1 MKKWEKFGRVLLPF
15 ITPFNENEEVNYK
28 AYEELINYAMDRNYL
43 DTVVVSGTTGE
54 FNTLMYEERVKLFET
69 AVKTVNGRC
78 PIIAGTGAAS
88 TREAVALTN
97 AAVKAGIKTCMVV
110 GPYYC
115 KPTQD
120 AIYAHYMRI
129 LNETEAD
136 ILIYNIP
143 IFTGTNIEPATVAK
157 LAAASKR
164 IIGIKDEAGIN
175 PVQVT
180 DYFFA
185 TKDINPDFLIYNG
198 DDIMIMPTLSQAALG
213 VVSGGSLLMGDRV
226 KKVFKLYDEGKVE
239 EALEINRQ
247 VYKLCKVFGINGR
260 IHPNPLLRVAV
271 ELVTGI
277 PVGKP
282 RMPLDTATEA
292 EKAELLKVL
301 KEVNILKA

>member
-15 ITPFNENEEVNYK
+15 ITPFKETEEVDYDT
-28 AYEELINYAMDRNYL
+28 YEKLIRYAMDRGFL

-54 FNTLMYEERVKLFET
+54 FNTLTYEERVKLFET
-69 AVKTVNGRC
+69 AVKAVDGKY

-97 AAVKAGIKTCMVV
+97 AAVKAGIKTVMVV
-110 GPYYC
+110 APYYC
-115 KPTQD
+115 KPTQE

-136 ILIYNIP
+136 ILLYNIP
-143 IFTGTNIEPATVAK
+143 IFTGVNIESATVAR

-180 DYFFA
+180 DYYFA
-185 TKDINPDFLIYNG
+185 TKEINPGFLIYNG

-213 VVSGGSLLMGDRV
+213 VVSGGSLLMGDRI
-226 KKVFKLYDEGKVE
+226 KKVFTLYEEGKVE

-247 VYKLCKVFGINGR
+247 VYRLCKVFGINGR
-260 IHPNPLLRVAV
+260 IHPNPVLRVAV
-271 ELVTGI
+271 ELVSGI
-277 PVGKP
+277 KVGKP

-292 EKAELLKVL
+292 EKAELVKVL
-301 KEVNILKA
+301 KEVDLL